1 MYVDLNENFEALNTH
16 VNKLDTQVAQTVE
29 SVKRQE
35 RSLLRKTKTNPRD

>member
-1 MYVDLNENFEALNTH
+1 MYVDLNENFEAWNTH